1 MAPICAGGAV
11 IMWYR
16 RVLGSLESVVGMYS
30 VSFRWGQVEHGFEW
44 ACFWL
49 YGPNDN
55 RGISLDSAKMGGCLG
70 VV

>member
-1 MAPICAGGAV
+1 MPPIRAGGAV
-11 IMWYR
+11 IVCYR
-16 RVLGSLESVVGMYS
+16 RVLESLESVVDMYS
-30 VSFRWGQVEHGFEW
+30 LSCRWVQVVRGFEW
-44 ACFWL
+44 ACSWL